1 VNVATSICVCASARA
16 DARVDSI
23 RAALARLN
31 AFACSP
37 FQRLAW

>member
-1 VNVATSICVCASARA
+1 VKVATSICDCAFARA
-16 DARVDSI
+16 EARVDSI

-37 FQRLAW
+37 FHRLAW

>member
-1 VNVATSICVCASARA
+1 MNVATSIWVWEFARSSAFA
-16 DARVDSI
+16 DSI
-23 RAALARLN
+23 RSADARLN

>member
-1 VNVATSICVCASARA
+1 LASAE
-16 DARVDSI
+16 ARVDSI

>member
-1 VNVATSICVCASARA
+1 VNVATSICVCASARP

>member
-1 VNVATSICVCASARA
+1 MKVATSICVCEFASAE
-16 DARVDSI
+16 ARVDSI

-37 FQRLAW
+37 FQRLA